1 LHRIPAEGEAAPITV
16 DADGGEGG
24 AMTILGFKFG
34 RRKSEEAID
43 PAMEAAL
50 RVRLDARLKMVDKA
64 RRSDGAATMR
74 DDARKNRREPVY
86 RIASAMFEIGDE
98 ASCRVID
105 QSYSGLRL
113 AFHEAADCPD
123 EFALSIPTLRFIGIV
138 RKAWQNDNEV
148 GVSILRW
155 SDAA

>member
-1 LHRIPAEGEAAPITV
+1 MA
-16 DADGGEGG
+16 
-24 AMTILGFKFG
+24 ILGFKFG
-34 RRKSEEAID
+34 RKRAEEALD
-43 PAMEAAL
+43 PAVEAAL
-50 RVRLDARLKMVDKA
+50 RMRLGERLKAVEKA
-64 RRSDGAATMR
+64 RRADGAAIMR
-74 DDARKNRREPVY
+74 DDARKCRREPAY

-113 AFHEAADCPD
+113 AFHDGADFPD

-138 RKAWQNDNEV
+138 RKAWQDENVV

-155 SDAA
+155 SDAV

>member
-1 LHRIPAEGEAAPITV
+1 MA
-16 DADGGEGG
+16 
-24 AMTILGFKFG
+24 ILGFKFG
-34 RRKSEEAID
+34 RRKAEEALD
-43 PAMEAAL
+43 PAAEAAL
-50 RVRLDARLKMVDKA
+50 RVRLDARLKSVEKA
-64 RRSDGAATMR
+64 RRSDGAVTMR
-74 DDARKNRREPVY
+74 DDARRSRREPVY

-98 ASCRVID
+98 SSCRVVD

-113 AFHEAADCPD
+113 AFHDAADCPD

-138 RKAWQNDNEV
+138 RKAWQNENEV